1 MSTKMMLEEIEIPEG
16 VEVKVEGNKVWVKG
30 EKGEVQREFKLLK
43 GIKISLE
50 DKKIKII
57 SEVEKRKF
65 KKIVK
70 TTVAHLKNMIKGVQ
84 EGFRYRLRI
93 CFSHFPI
100 TVKVE
105 GDKVIIENF
114 LGERN
119 PRVAKIVGN
128 TKVEVKGDE
137 IIVFS
142 ADKEAAGQ
150 TAANIESATRIRGID
165 RRVFQ
170 DGIYIIEKCGKE
182 IA

>member
-1 MSTKMMLEEIEIPEG
+1 MILQEIDIPSG
-16 VEVKVEGNKVWVKG
+16 IEVKVEGNKVLVKG

-50 DKKIKII
+50 DGKIKII
-57 SEVEKRKF
+57 SELERRRF
-65 KKIVK
+65 KKIVR
-70 TTVAHLKNMIKGVQ
+70 TIEAHIKNMIKGAQ
-84 EGFRYRLRI
+84 QGFRYRLKI

-100 TVKVE
+100 NVRVE

-114 LGERN
+114 LGERS
-119 PRVAKIVGN
+119 PRIAKIVGN

-137 IIVFS
+137 IIVIS

-150 TAANIESATRIRGID
+150 TASNIELATRIRGID